1 MLKKEKHRRLK
12 FNYDEI
18 DLIESDMLRVRYGL
32 IATVYSVEL
41 YITKLSNSECKA
53 ISQKIR
59 RLCKQ
64 YTISAL
70 WVYSTTATDDDLQL
84 NYTQSARGRP
94 KRVIQGNKVEKHLHI
109 AMIGNELVSAKQTA
123 KRLKKYFDKRY
134 SCGFKAD
141 GTPIKVSKIESK
153 GCDYHA
159 FNYCGYMLK
168 QADEIHQAGD
178 FNLADYYNSR
188 K

>member
-1 MLKKEKHRRLK
+1 MK
-12 FNYDEI
+12 FNYGQI
-18 DLIESDMLRVRYGL
+18 DLIECDMLRVRYGL

-41 YITKLSNSECKA
+41 YITGLSDAECKA

-64 YTISAL
+64 YGISAL
-70 WVYSTTATDDDLQL
+70 WVYSTTAADDDLQL

-94 KRVIQGNKVEKHLHI
+94 KRVIQGNRVEKHLHI
-109 AMIGNELVSAKQTA
+109 AMIGNERVSAKQTA
-123 KRLKKYFDKRY
+123 KRLKKYFDKHF
-134 SCGFKAD
+134 SCGFKPD

-153 GCDYHA
+153 GKDYHTYT
-159 FNYCGYMLK
+159 YCGYILK

-178 FNLADYYNSR
+178 FDLADYYNSR

>member
-1 MLKKEKHRRLK
+1 
-12 FNYDEI
+12 
-18 DLIESDMLRVRYGL
+18 MLRVRYGL

-41 YITKLSNSECKA
+41 YITGLSNAECKA

-64 YTISAL
+64 YGISAL
-70 WVYSTTATDDDLQL
+70 WVYSTTAADDDLQL

-94 KRVIQGNKVEKHLHI
+94 KRVIQGNRVEKHLHI
-109 AMIGNELVSAKQTA
+109 AMIGNERVSAKQTA
-123 KRLKKYFDKRY
+123 KRLKKYFDKHF
-134 SCGFKAD
+134 SCGFKPD

-153 GCDYHA
+153 GKDYHA
-159 FNYCGYMLK
+159 FTYCGYMLK

-178 FNLADYYNSR
+178 FDLADYYNSR